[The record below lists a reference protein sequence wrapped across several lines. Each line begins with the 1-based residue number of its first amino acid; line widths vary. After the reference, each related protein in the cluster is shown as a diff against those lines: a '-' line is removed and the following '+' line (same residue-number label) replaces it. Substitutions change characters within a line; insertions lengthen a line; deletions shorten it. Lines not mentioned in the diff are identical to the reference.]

1 MSTVPA
7 ESDVVLGS
15 ESAGLLM
22 SPEEFDAIE
31 DYDENYQYEL
41 VNGVLVVHPI
51 SLPEETGPNE
61 YLAHVLLEY
70 RERHLQGKALD
81 YTLPQR
87 PLIKGDA
94 RCHAIAAASILAKV
108 HRDACRRVWDLSFP
122 AYGLASHKG
131 YATPEHRDAIER
143 LGITPLHRR
152 SFQSAAYLQLALEG

>member
-1 MSTVPA
+1 HGSHFLSRVHSMSTVPA

-81 YTLPQR
+81 YTLPQQYVR
-87 PLIKGDA
+87 TATSRRIADRLIWTGLGRLPNRRRDIPT
-94 RCHAIAAASILAKV
+94 IAV
-108 HRDACRRVWDLSFP
+108 EFV
-122 AYGLASHKG
+122 
-131 YATPEHRDAIER
+131 
-143 LGITPLHRR
+143 
-152 SFQSAAYLQLALEG
+152 SAG